1 MQAWCIL
8 IRLALLMK
16 ADCSVQ
22 GTPAAA
28 ACICNPGFTKPL
40 FRYIIRIQIDS
51 EVVKVKNTLFH
62 NTNYVCV
69 ASL

>member
-22 GTPAAA
+22 GTPATAA
-28 ACICNPGFTKPL
+28 SICNPDFTKPV

-51 EVVKVKNTLFH
+51 EVVKVNRTTKL
-62 NTNYVCV
+62 
-69 ASL
+69 SKK